1 MGFRIPRHMSVRT
14 CEADSTTVLNVI
26 PVGQS
31 EVLGQVQGSLN
42 ALSVPERGNAAL
54 YTSPFGF
61 LEYNLYGLWVPSLIA
76 ATFVK
81 QPTDVPK
88 LPASMAEWDTLF
100 RRLLF
105 EWGTDGN
112 EYYGANPDGSATTYD
127 PVRNVFV
134 RRHADISTAPTPDP
148 QSGGDTQDEPAV
160 GVSELGYGPQGIKRL
175 FSAERWLSAT
185 APTTITSSLTQFSS
199 ADLNDTVYADTLDLD
214 IMANCAGPGY
224 FVLGALRY
232 ATTPTEG
239 FASSYGDSEDGT
251 PIISQADKNRA
262 MNALYTGDMSR
273 VKYLLTMDTTAVGDF
288 LRSLMFGGDVNI
300 KKITAQ
306 DIIMNQLWTDKSPV
320 RDNKMLIGTKLA
332 APTST
337 PYSIIPSI

>member
-1 MGFRIPRHMSVRT
+1 MSVRT

-31 EVLGQVQGSLN
+31 EVLGQITGSVN

-61 LEYNLYGLWVPSLIA
+61 LEYNLYGLWIPSLLA
-76 ATFVK
+76 ATFTK

-88 LPASMAEWDTLF
+88 LPASQAEWDILF

-112 EYYGANPDGSATTYD
+112 EYFGANPDGSTTTYD
-127 PVRNVFV
+127 TIKNVFV
-134 RRHADISTAPTPDP
+134 RRHGNTDTAPTPDP
-148 QSGGDTQDEPAV
+148 KNTDTQQEPVAQFQ
-160 GVSELGYGPQGIKRL
+160 EQGYGPQGIKRL

-185 APTTITSSLTQFSS
+185 APTTITSGLTQFDT
-199 ADLNDTVYADTLDLD
+199 ADLNDTVYADNLDLD
-214 IMANCAGPGY
+214 IMANCSGPGY

-232 ATTPTEG
+232 ATAPTEG
-239 FASSYGDSEDGT
+239 FAASYGDSEDGT
-251 PIISQADKNRA
+251 PVISQADKNRA
-262 MNALYTGDMSR
+262 MNALYTGDISR
-273 VKYLLTMDTTAVGDF
+273 VKHLLTLDTTAVGDF